1 MNIFEAVKDGVTTRQ
16 AAEMYGIQI
25 RRGMACCPFHNDKT
39 PSMKIDKRF
48 HCFGCQAD
56 GDVINFVARLYGLS
70 NKDAAIKLAADFGI
84 SYDRRTQTTPPSTK
98 KRIPEEVLFQ
108 RTLDRIYRVY
118 SDYLCLLRR
127 WKTQFAPKSPE
138 DEDWHSLFV
147 EALQRETYIEYLL
160 DTMLSGT
167 VQEQAECI
175 VQCSKEVD
183 ALEKRIKEFTG

>member
-1 MNIFEAVKDGVTTRQ
+1 MNIFEAVKDSVTTRQ

-25 RRGMACCPFHNDKT
+25 RRGMARCPFHNDKT

-56 GDVINFVARLYGLS
+56 GDVINFVARLYGMS
-70 NKDAAIKLAADFGI
+70 NKDAAVKLATDFGI
-84 SYDRRTQTTPPSTK
+84 PYDDRIQTTLPSTK
-98 KRIPEEVLFQ
+98 KPIPEELLFQ
-108 RTLDRIYRVY
+108 RSLDRIYRAY

-138 DEDWHSLFV
+138 DENWHSLFV
-147 EALQRETYIEYLL
+147 EALQKETYIEYLL
-160 DTMLSGT
+160 NTMLTGT
-167 VQEQAECI
+167 VREQAECI

-183 ALEKRIKEFTG
+183 ALEKRIAEFTG

>member
-1 MNIFEAVKDGVTTRQ
+1 MNIFEAVKDGATTRQ
-16 AAEMYGIQI
+16 AAEMYGIRI
-25 RRGMACCPFHNDKT
+25 RRGMARCPFHNDKT

-70 NKDAAIKLAADFGI
+70 NKDAAVKLAADFGI
-84 SYDRRTQTTPPSTK
+84 PYDGRTQTMPPSTK
-98 KRIPEEVLFQ
+98 KQIPEEVLFQ
-108 RTLDRIYRVY
+108 RTLDRVYRAY

-138 DEDWHSLFV
+138 DEDWHPLFV
-147 EALQRETYIEYLL
+147 EALQKETYIEYLL
-160 DTMLSGT
+160 DTMLIGT
-167 VQEQAECI
+167 VREQAEGI

-183 ALEKRIKEFTG
+183 ALEKRITEFTG